1 MKQTVFFSLLL
12 LSVTLSSC
20 KEEIQKAADVLVKP
34 TAREAYERN
43 FSKNDSLLLRWKN
56 AFENSKRDSIQITLP
71 YSESGVFSTEKFNV
85 YSYNV
90 QLKEGERIVVE
101 VGKQRDSSF
110 VFVDLFQAK
119 SDSLK
124 SFKLLKSSE
133 DKKSSLSQEIE
144 TSGFYKIIVQP
155 EMKLQFPFVLKIYT
169 EPLYAF
175 PVSGGGNKNIQG
187 FWADPRET
195 GSRSH
200 EGIDIFADRGTP
212 VIAVTDGIVESA
224 GERGLGGK
232 QVWLKDD
239 LFGTTI
245 YYAHLDRIVVSE
257 GEKLKNGDTLGFVG
271 NTGNAKDLPAHLHF
285 GIYKSKGAVNPLSFI
300 KKTEIQT
307 SEMPS
312 AVTKAITLKN
322 NTDVRKGP
330 SSVFKQFGSLKKNDT
345 LIVLGKN
352 QKWFH
357 IQTSDSLKGY
367 INETEIKP
375 LLQINFFL
383 ALRKSHIGIFR
394 IQFSK
399 NHYVHLFENKT
410 DPSFNAGY

>member
-1 MKQTVFFSLLL
+1 MKQWIFFTIIILGISIL
-12 LSVTLSSC
+12 SC

-34 TAREAYERN
+34 TAREDYERN

-71 YSESGVFSTEKFNV
+71 YSESGVFSEENFNV

-90 QLKEGERIVVE
+90 QLKEGERIIVE
-101 VGKQRDSSF
+101 VEKQPDSAF

-119 SDSLK
+119 TDSLK
-124 SFKLLKSSE
+124 IFKHLKSSQH
-133 DKKSSLSQEIE
+133 KNVTLSQEIE

-200 EGIDIFADRGTP
+200 EGVDIFADRGTP
-212 VIAVTDGIVESA
+212 VIAVTDGIVEST
-224 GERGLGGK
+224 GEHGIGGK
-232 QVWLKDD
+232 QVWLQDTV
-239 LFGTTI
+239 FGKRI
-245 YYAHLDRIVVSE
+245 YYAHLDSIVVFE
-257 GEKLKNGDTLGFVG
+257 GEKLKISDTIGFVG
-271 NTGNAKDLPAHLHF
+271 NTGNAIDLPPHLHF
-285 GIYKSKGAVNPLSFI
+285 GIYKSKGPVNPLSFI
-300 KKTEIQT
+300 KKTEIQPN
-307 SEMPS
+307 EKPS
-312 AVTKAITLKN
+312 TAVKGVTLKN
-322 NTDVRKGP
+322 RTNVRKGP
-330 SSVFKQFGSLKKNDT
+330 ASVYKEFGSVEKNDT

-357 IQTSDSLKGY
+357 IQTPNSLKGY
-367 INETEIKP
+367 VNETEIKP
-375 LLQINFFL
+375 L
-383 ALRKSHIGIFR
+383 
-394 IQFSK
+394 
-399 NHYVHLFENKT
+399 
-410 DPSFNAGY
+410 PSN